1 MKKKL
6 LSLVLS
12 LAMCLGL
19 LPVNALAVETSPP
32 DWYFLFAIFKNVDA
46 DYSDVNGDS
55 GHTVNT
61 MTQDEIDMLRINAR
75 ELEEFLS
82 QVGVIR
88 PHVDVV
94 EIDTPITE
102 LEYSNVGSDLGPE
115 QAASLLADAKVD
127 LNQYDHVFCIASLN
141 VDMSAYTGATGV
153 PFENGTGQS
162 FINTVN
168 LKYWTYTVTH
178 RNPVKLFNHEFL
190 HFMEQMSSRWGS
202 DFRLHLIGDK
212 FYANDASTAAQ
223 TDIML
228 NRVKGDAESGT
239 GIAPVVWQYPPHILR
254 TSNGWTIPSGMIKI
268 RDWDFGYSTVFAAVT
283 IPTSVT
289 SIGYAAF
296 YKTGI
301 KDIYYE
307 GTEAQWK
314 AIEIGEYNDDLTKA
328 TIHYNS
334 TIETPATSIPSTPT
348 TPTQPVK
355 FTDVP
360 VSAYYYAPMQWA
372 VQNGITAGTSATTFS
387 PGTFC
392 TTAQILTF
400 LWRSQGSPKPTGA
413 NLFSDVKDSDYYYD
427 AAVWA
432 HERGLISY
440 DILQGNRPCTRSD
453 VVTYLWKL
461 AGSPEAKAANFT
473 DVSAKESY
481 AEAVNWAVEQGIT
494 AGTSDTTFS
503 PLKACTRGQIVTF
516 LYRAFAKQ

>member
-1 MKKKL
+1 MKKRVLPL
-6 LSLVLS
+6 L
-12 LAMCLGL
+12 
-19 LPVNALAVETSPP
+19 LAVVMVVGMLSTTASAAQPDLP

-55 GHTVNT
+55 GHTVYT
-61 MTQDEIDMLRINAR
+61 MTQDEIDMLRINAQ

-115 QAASLLADAKVD
+115 QAAPLLADAKVD

-141 VDMSAYTGATGV
+141 VDMSAYTGATGA

-168 LKYWTYTVTH
+168 LKYWTYMVTH

-202 DFRLHLIGDK
+202 DFRMHLIGDK

-239 GIAPVVWQYPPHILR
+239 GIAPVVWQYPPHMLR

-268 RDWDFGYSTVFAAVT
+268 RNWDFGYSTAFAAVT

-334 TIETPATSIPSTPT
+334 TSPSSQPDTTQPSSWAKADVDRAIAANILPAELRGDYGQPATRREFCLLADALYTA
-348 TPTQPVK
+348 VK
-355 FTDVP
+355 GSAAPQTATFTDTTDP
-360 VSAYYYAPMQWA
+360 A
-372 VQNGITAGTSATTFS
+372 VLRMASVGVVTGV
-387 PGTFC
+387 G
-392 TTAQILTF
+392 
-400 LWRSQGSPKPTGA
+400 TGA
-413 NLFSDVKDSDYYYD
+413 FNPNGQLNREQAATMLARLTSVLGKPLADSEPTFADSGSVSGWARAAVGQMQKSGVMGGTGNNLFSPQLVYSR
-427 AAVWA
+427 
-432 HERGLISY
+432 EQS
-440 DILQGNRPCTRSD
+440 T
-453 VVTYLWKL
+453 VTIMRLY
-461 AGSPEAKAANFT
+461 EM
-473 DVSAKESY
+473 
-481 AEAVNWAVEQGIT
+481 
-494 AGTSDTTFS
+494 
-503 PLKACTRGQIVTF
+503 LK
-516 LYRAFAKQ
+516 